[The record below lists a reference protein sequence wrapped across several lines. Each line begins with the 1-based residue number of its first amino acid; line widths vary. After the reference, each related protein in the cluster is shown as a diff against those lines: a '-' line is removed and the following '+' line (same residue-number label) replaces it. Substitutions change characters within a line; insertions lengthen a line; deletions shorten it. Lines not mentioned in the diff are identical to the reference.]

1 MTRSLR
7 PLSLLRGL
15 YYYVASALAAFY
27 LVFVHSVARQVRRT
41 VRWGSR
47 SLGLSGREA
56 TEEQKDQRKKQHEER
71 KRQRVQERAAA
82 QLNLPLYKHACDCA
96 PSVASSESP
105 SPSSSP
111 APEGSAPWS
120 IADCPRSRRVLT
132 TRDGVRL
139 TYYVLFPGNPRLMVF
154 ASGLGFASDFAA
166 FASLV
171 HRYGKV
177 GGDFS
182 FIAWDYRG
190 LFSSGGGPMADE
202 DDQEDSD
209 NGTRRRSTRA
219 KQQAKTKRPVPRRLA
234 IPNHAEDLADILAAE
249 GRYPQIDLLVGYSLG
264 VAISLEFAALYP
276 DRLKKLALINGTYG
290 SVFETAFQPFF
301 RVPFLSALLS
311 AGIEF
316 VLDHPVV
323 LPHIITLL
331 RPVLWC
337 WKRLYNFLLEKDY
350 NVAVLGPNYLEHFL
364 SQYLDD
370 TVCSPAH
377 TDAYLRLFQ
386 ELNAHSAYH
395 LLRYIQ
401 APTLV
406 ISGLLDVLTP
416 AYCGFEMARRLPN
429 SRHVVAY
436 LSSHC
441 VLLEQPVLVAREI
454 ARLLEH
460 DDEQADTQQNNKSD
474 NDDEQL
480 QRSVSPFTRAAE
492 VSASAARR
500 SNGATTTGSG
510 RRFLGDEL
518 NQNGGGTRIR
528 SGSDRDG
535 PEPLVPEHSQ
545 ARRTSAYYPHDSDD
559 DEAVFLQDDH
569 TSLRFEDDKDE
580 EEEEERV
587 STSSGQQAV
596 AEIHV
601 GQTVAAADD
610 TVPAA
615 ASSAAVAAPL
625 PAVVLSSASSV
636 TADAPVSYASL
647 VSGLAH
653 FDPSLP
659 VPPFPLRPVAVLTC
673 ADQGERKHDDRAL
686 IASLQ
691 AAGVP
696 AEHVV
701 WDSPGRPW
709 AHYRAVVIRSPWGYW
724 RRPKLWNATIE
735 AIQTAGVPCGNSV
748 DILRFNSHKVY
759 LKGMEERHKAHTA
772 QQRKEEKKASS
783 KKSKNKGNDAQEAQ
797 QVEAEAASSS
807 SSSVEPM
814 GFIPTLWLHQSDLSD
829 AASISSSMVARG
841 WGSNG
846 GVLKPTSS
854 AGGANTIRLPSPLQ
868 RPEEF
873 ANAVAEAQK
882 LQLGE
887 EERKE
892 AEAKGEEAEA
902 LPTWMLQPFQPQILT
917 DGEFSFFFLLSPG
930 GPDVGVISAAP
941 ASADIA
947 ASASASSSSS
957 VSTSAPRLRFI
968 HGGQKRP
975 KSGSFLVQPTQGGI
989 LTPWTPTAAQ
999 IETARATIGLL
1010 TPFAPEHFLYVR
1022 VDCIRA
1028 WDSAADAPASDGRLL
1043 LMELEAIEPDFY
1055 SHLTPDF
1062 ASLYFD
1068 AARTFL
1074 QREGVWDNNKEDHT
1088 GGSGSEA
1095 ASAQAQAQQLAQ
1107 EKATT
1112 TVEDKSAA
1120 VVDERAVEAP
1130 TLAAADPAPPAA
1142 AAAAPPPAAGAAA
1155 AGSARKGKKKFV
1167 K

>member
-15 YYYVASALAAFY
+15 YYYIASALAAFY

-47 SLGLSGREA
+47 SLGLSGSSSSD
-56 TEEQKDQRKKQHEER
+56 EELRQQKKKQHEER

-105 SPSSSP
+105 SPSPSP
-111 APEGSAPWS
+111 APEGAAPWS

-190 LFSSGGGPMADE
+190 LFSSGGGPMADDE
-202 DDQEDSD
+202 EEED

-219 KQQAKTKRPVPRRLA
+219 KQQSKRPVPRRLA
-234 IPNHAEDLADILAAE
+234 IPNHAEDLADILTAE
-249 GRYPQIDLLVGYSLG
+249 GRYRQIDLLVGYSLG

-337 WKRLYNFLLEKDY
+337 WKRLYNFVLEKDY

-395 LLRYIQ
+395 LLRHIQ

-460 DDEQADTQQNNKSD
+460 DDAQVDTQQNNKSD
-474 NDDEQL
+474 KDDEQL
-480 QRSVSPFTRAAE
+480 HRSVSPFTRAAE
-492 VSASAARR
+492 VSASAARH
-500 SNGATTTGSG
+500 SNGAATTAGSG

-518 NQNGGGTRIR
+518 NQNGGDTRVR

-559 DEAVFLQDDH
+559 DEVFLQDDH
-569 TSLRFEDDKDE
+569 TSLRFEDDKED

-587 STSSGQQAV
+587 STSSNQQAV
-596 AEIHV
+596 AEVQV
-601 GQTVAAADD
+601 GQTVAAAAD
-610 TVPAA
+610 PAPA
-615 ASSAAVAAPL
+615 VASAAAVAAPL

-636 TADAPVSYASL
+636 AADAPASYASL
-647 VSGLAH
+647 VSGLSS

-659 VPPFPLRPVAVLTC
+659 VPPFSLRPVAVLTC

-772 QQRKEEKKASS
+772 QQRKEEKKVSS
-783 KKSKNKGNDAQEAQ
+783 KKNKNKGNKGNADAEEAAA
-797 QVEAEAASSS
+797 EAEGASSA

-829 AASISSSMVARG
+829 AASISSAMVARG

-868 RPEEF
+868 KPEEF

-892 AEAKGEEAEA
+892 TEAKGEEAEA
-902 LPTWMLQPFQPQILT
+902 LPTWMLQPFQPQIIT

-930 GPDVGVISAAP
+930 GPDVGVISTAP
-941 ASADIA
+941 ASADGA
-947 ASASASSSSS
+947 ASASSAAVSSS

-1010 TPFAPEHFLYVR
+1010 TPFAPEQFLYVR

-1028 WDSAADAPASDGRLL
+1028 WDSVADAPASDGRLL

-1055 SHLTPDF
+1055 SHLTSDF

-1068 AARTFL
+1068 AAKTFL
-1074 QREGVWDNNKEDHT
+1074 QREGVWDNT
-1088 GGSGSEA
+1088 SGRGAVEA
-1095 ASAQAQAQQLAQ
+1095 TASAQAQ
-1107 EKATT
+1107 EKATA

-1120 VVDERAVEAP
+1120 VVDESSIEVKP
-1130 TLAAADPAPPAA
+1130 TLAAADPVPPAA
-1142 AAAAPPPAAGAAA
+1142 AAPSAAAAPAA